1 MENNNDKLLR
11 SFLCL
16 NYLVRLAYF
25 FTRSIT
31 YCYTTIQRPYR
42 RRGSAGHH
50 RGFIKFEFRSFRYG
64 HQVVMGLAG
73 RQERWIWPSSRL
85 WGAPKHY
92 YSFLACHGNHSPATN
107 HLFLPD
113 DSEFKS
119 CYWNLFHSDAKIPE
133 RRGLWVHI
141 SAFAIFI
148 ATLTSETWSSVTTQ
162 TFGILKNEDRN
173 AKVEDITKAL
183 QVLKIDSSV
192 KVTLEDN
199 INFGWHGNYRQ
210 VPQLRCW
217 WWFSYKGDWLF
228 QQGASLGSRSVRWN
242 LELSWNYFDFVNG
255 FCTQGTHEFMSDD
268 ILTAAEDGLD
278 YLQSPLDDL
287 FSFYYTL
294 QWAAVFHAIGL
305 IYLIYKNQIIFR
317 EAMDWAQENS
327 PPWTTGKNSN
337 GNRWKC

>member
-1 MENNNDKLLR
+1 MAIIHQLPTIS
-11 SFLCL
+11 SFLMIPNL
-16 NYLVRLAYF
+16 NLATGY
-25 FTRSIT
+25 
-31 YCYTTIQRPYR
+31 
-42 RRGSAGHH
+42 
-50 RGFIKFEFRSFRYG
+50 
-64 HQVVMGLAG
+64 
-73 RQERWIWPSSRL
+73 
-85 WGAPKHY
+85 
-92 YSFLACHGNHSPATN
+92 
-107 HLFLPD
+107 
-113 DSEFKS
+113 
-119 CYWNLFHSDAKIPE
+119 LFHSDAKIPE
-133 RRGLWVHI
+133 RHLWVHI
-141 SAFAIFI
+141 SAFAIVI
-148 ATLTSETWSSVTTQ
+148 ATSTSETWSSVTTQ